1 MKKSIIFITIISLSF
16 IACRKEKNVIDGPSV
31 SEIFSDFT
39 ILENFKSSRDSV
51 NFKNLETVYFTAK
64 FNKIVSWQI
73 AIKGKTSKSVK
84 TIIGEGREIAI
95 NNSTWNGSTSTFPIF
110 AKEVTTATLTI
121 KDVLDSFKVDVKI
134 VEPKAISGFV
144 VADFE
149 TGLNPGWTKF
159 AQTGANMDFK
169 VKTDSLA
176 PEGKNYFNMAGT
188 VNWDYLIGL
197 IDFPATAYG
206 ANVTYPLSTNP
217 NDVYFNCLL
226 YGVPNTNQSIVLF
239 QFREDENSDGALNA
253 NNEDQYDF
261 EVKVDWVG
269 WKLVSIRYADLVSLS
284 NGAPTTP
291 KGNAL
296 RNPDKL
302 SKISMLHLANPNDGF
317 ASTKIDLI
325 MFTNTKPLEP

>member
-1 MKKSIIFITIISLSF
+1 MKKIIIFISLISLSCLS
-16 IACRKEKNVIDGPSV
+16 CRKEKNVIDGPSV
-31 SEIFSDFT
+31 SEIFSSFT
-39 ILENFKSSRDSV
+39 ILENFKASRDSV
-51 NFKNLETVYFTAK
+51 NFKNLESVYFTAT

-73 AIKGKTSKSVK
+73 TIVGKTSKAVK
-84 TIIGEGREIAI
+84 VIKGDGKVIAV
-95 NNSTWNGSTSTFPIF
+95 NNSTWNGTTTTLPLF
-110 AKEVTTATLTI
+110 AKEMCTATLSI
-121 KDVLDSFKVDVKI
+121 KDVTPVYEVN
-134 VEPKAISGFV
+134 VNVTEPKVLTGFMI
-144 VADFE
+144 ADFE
-149 TGLNPGWTKF
+149 AGLNPGWTKF
-159 AQTGANMDFK
+159 AQTSANMDFK

-176 PEGKNYFNMAGT
+176 PQGKNYFNMAGT

-206 ANVTYPLSTNP
+206 ASVTYPLSTNP
-217 NDVYFNCLL
+217 NDVYFNCLI
-226 YGVPNTNQSIVLF
+226 YGVPNTNQSIILF
-239 QFREDENSDGALNA
+239 QFREDENSDGTLNA

-302 SKISMLHLANPNDGF
+302 GKISMLHLANPNDGF
-317 ASTKIDLI
+317 ASSKIDLI